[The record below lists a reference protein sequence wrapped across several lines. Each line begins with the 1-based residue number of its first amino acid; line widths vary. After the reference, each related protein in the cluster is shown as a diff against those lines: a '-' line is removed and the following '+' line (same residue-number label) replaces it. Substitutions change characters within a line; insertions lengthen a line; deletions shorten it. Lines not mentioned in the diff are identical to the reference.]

1 MWASDGFV
9 VSLLYYYGMLTIGG
23 VRGESLKLI
32 IPNNN
37 MRIQYYQY
45 MLDEYQTIRYR

>member
-1 MWASDGFV
+1 
-9 VSLLYYYGMLTIGG
+9 MLIIGG

-37 MRIQYYQY
+37 VRIQYYQY